1 MQHTKLLNLFL
12 SFLLINSSLL
22 IIYSLFF
29 PNATFLFFQQTYLEV
44 LAIADTGG
52 NGSLNLLTYP
62 LSLYLM
68 CTFGCIQYL
77 RTQEIFY
84 LNFLTI
90 LWTLVLI
97 SRIISLLA
105 IREVTIDLYFFFGIH
120 KNARLLIKDAKENIE
135 NWLLFIDNIENLSNE
150 DASIKLVNWLTNN
163 YKSLGIDNKT
173 IENYIEN
180 GNFAMQVEGIRNY
193 LSKKS

>member
-22 IIYSLFF
+22 IIYSVFF

-105 IREVTIDLYFFFGIH
+105 IREVTIDLYFFFGILTEFFIAPIH
-120 KNARLLIKDAKENIE
+120 VYFRSRLIK
-135 NWLLFIDNIENLSNE
+135 LS
-150 DASIKLVNWLTNN
+150 
-163 YKSLGIDNKT
+163 
-173 IENYIEN
+173 
-180 GNFAMQVEGIRNY
+180 
-193 LSKKS
+193 